1 MRPDLR
7 PTELPL
13 ASSRRR
19 DWANLRALLPYLW
32 EYRGRV
38 ALALGAL
45 IAAKI
50 ANIGVPLTLK
60 QIVDRLDPQHSALI
74 MLPGSLLLAYGV
86 LKLGNALFSELR
98 DMLFARV
105 RYRAMRRLTLR
116 TLAHLHELSLRFH
129 LERKTGAISRDLER
143 GARSLST
150 LLNYMAFSILPVI
163 MEFLLAAILLLGR
176 YPPVFTLTIFGSVAV
191 YVAFTLLITNW
202 RMEHRLL
209 MNRLES
215 QAGNE
220 AVDSLINYETVKYF
234 GNEDWELRRCDATLT
249 AWENSAV
256 LSQTSMS
263 ALNFGQGTIIA
274 VGATLIMFF
283 AATQVAD
290 GQMTLGDLV
299 LVNALL
305 LQLFIPLNMLGV
317 VYRQIKY
324 ALADMDDLIRLF
336 EQSPEIRDTA
346 NAAELVVT
354 RSELRFEAVNFD
366 YQPDRQI
373 LFDVSF
379 TVPPGHKL
387 AVVGASG
394 AGKSTL
400 ARLLFRFYE
409 VTGGRI
415 LIDDQD
421 LRTVTQQSLRAAIGI
436 VPQDTVLFNDTL
448 YYNLAYARPDAS
460 RADIAEAV
468 RMAQLHDFIAALPAG
483 YETLVGERGLK
494 LSGGEKQRVAIAR
507 AILKRPRILIFDEAT
522 SALDSNSEQAILQA
536 LRAVAVEHTTLVIAH
551 RLSTIVDADQILVL
565 DHGRVREQGTHR
577 ELLQQDGL
585 YAQMWAL
592 QQQERGNAP
601 EISSIR
607 SQTEETFV
615 EDRMGKQRQSWTVM
629 PQKFLPSEV
638 KLKRLLLEDVMG
650 KQRQSWTVEEKLGIV
665 LAV

>member
-7 PTELPL
+7 PTESPNQQ
-13 ASSRRR
+13 RR

-38 ALALGAL
+38 MLALGCL
-45 IAAKI
+45 ILAKV

-60 QIVDRLDPQHSALI
+60 QIVDNLDPNHQAVV
-74 MLPGSLLLAYGV
+74 MLPVSLLLAYGA
-86 LKLGNALFSELR
+86 LKLGNALCNELR
-98 DMLFARV
+98 DVLFARV
-105 RYRAMRRLTLR
+105 RYRAMRRLTVR

-150 LLNYMAFSILPVI
+150 LLNYLAFSILPVVV
-163 MEFLLAAILLLGR
+163 EFLLAAVILLGR
-176 YPPVFTLTIFGSVAV
+176 YPTVFTLIIFGSVAA
-191 YVAFTLLITNW
+191 YVVFTLAITHW
-202 RMEHRLL
+202 RMEHRHL

-220 AVDSLINYETVKYF
+220 AIDSLINYETVKYF
-234 GNEDWELRRCDATLT
+234 GNEDWELRRCDATL
-249 AWENSAV
+249 AGWENSAV

-263 ALNFGQGTIIA
+263 VLNFGQGAIIA
-274 VGATLIMFF
+274 AGATLIMFV
-283 AATQVAD
+283 AAGQVAA
-290 GQMTLGDLV
+290 GHMTLGDLV

-305 LQLFIPLNMLGV
+305 LQLFIPLNFLGI

-324 ALADMDDLIRLF
+324 ALADMDDLVRLLGRV
-336 EQSPEIRDTA
+336 PEIRDA
-346 NAAELVVT
+346 SNAVELAVT
-354 RSELRFEAVNFD
+354 DGELRFERVNFG
-366 YQPDRQI
+366 YQSDRQI
-373 LFDVSF
+373 LFGVSF
-379 TVPPGHKL
+379 TVPPGRKL

-400 ARLLFRFYE
+400 ARLLFRFYD
-409 VTGGRI
+409 VTGGRV
-415 LIDDQD
+415 LIDGQD
-421 LRTVTQQSLRAAIGI
+421 IRTVSQPSLRAAIGI

-448 YYNLAYARPDAS
+448 YYNLAYARPEAS
-460 RADIAEAV
+460 REEIAAAA

-522 SALDSNSEQAILQA
+522 SALDSQSEQAILQA
-536 LRAVAVEHTTLVIAH
+536 LRAVAAEHTTLVIAH

-592 QQQERGNAP
+592 QQREQET
-601 EISSIR
+601 
-607 SQTEETFV
+607 QEE
-615 EDRMGKQRQSWTVM
+615 E
-629 PQKFLPSEV
+629 
-638 KLKRLLLEDVMG
+638 RLLG
-650 KQRQSWTVEEKLGIV
+650 
-665 LAV
+665 LA